1 MNSQLRVA
9 LSKKKFVFTAE
20 TSPPDSGNAQTV
32 SNQVSCLKDVADALN
47 VTDGA
52 GAKAHMSAL
61 ATSAIIAQNGIEPI
75 LQFTT
80 RDRNRIAIQGDLLG
94 GWALN
99 IPNILCLY
107 GDEVSGGDQ
116 PEAKEVRDL
125 NTTSLLKT
133 AFDIKTK
140 HSYPSGRKIQDAP
153 NFFIGGADTPF
164 AIPDDF
170 DGGNLLKKIKVG
182 VDFFQTQFAFD
193 EIILKNYMKKLYE
206 LGITDKA
213 YFIIGLGIIK
223 SAKSARWMNQNLF
236 GVHVPEDIINR
247 LENSSDEKSEG
258 IKICIELIEKY
269 QLITGVNGIHLMGYQ
284 QEQDISKVISYFR

>member
-1 MNSQLRVA
+1 M
-9 LSKKKFVFTAE
+9 
-20 TSPPDSGNAQTV
+20 
-32 SNQVSCLKDVADALN
+32 
-47 VTDGA
+47 
-52 GAKAHMSAL
+52 
-61 ATSAIIAQNGIEPI
+61 
-75 LQFTT
+75 
-80 RDRNRIAIQGDLLG
+80 
-94 GWALN
+94 
-99 IPNILCLY
+99 
-107 GDEVSGGDQ
+107 
-116 PEAKEVRDL
+116 
-125 NTTSLLKT
+125 
-133 AFDIKTK
+133 
-140 HSYPSGRKIQDAP
+140 
-153 NFFIGGADTPF
+153 
-164 AIPDDF
+164 
-170 DGGNLLKKIKVG
+170 KKIKVG